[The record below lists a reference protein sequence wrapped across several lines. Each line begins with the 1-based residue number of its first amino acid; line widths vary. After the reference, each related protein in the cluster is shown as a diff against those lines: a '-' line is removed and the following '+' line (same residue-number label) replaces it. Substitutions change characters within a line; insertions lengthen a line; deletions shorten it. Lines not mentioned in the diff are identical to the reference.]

1 MNLIIDQGNTQAKL
15 AIFQNNQLVKWGN
28 TPLAIGEFITNFI
41 GEASITGIILSSVRE
56 LPKDTISSLK
66 SISSNLIVLNHQT
79 RLPFT
84 LAYRTPETLGRD
96 RIAAVAGAWFDHP
109 GCNILVIDAGTAIT
123 YDFIEASGIYQ
134 GGNIAPGLEM
144 RLKALHHFT
153 GKLPLVSKTGD
164 TPLLGYN
171 TETAIR
177 SGVVQGLIFE
187 IESYIDRLKTEKR
200 NLLVFLTGGDA
211 FYFDKKLKNTIF
223 ADEFLVLKGLNSIL
237 EYNAQN

>member
-1 MNLIIDQGNTQAKL
+1 MNLIIDQGNTLAKL
-15 AIFQNNQLVKWGN
+15 ALFQNSQLVKWEIA
-28 TPLAIGEFITNFI
+28 PLAITDSITNFI
-41 GEASITGIILSSVRE
+41 GEISVNMAILSTVKELPENTISFLKTVTPNLIIL
-56 LPKDTISSLK
+56 
-66 SISSNLIVLNHQT
+66 NHKT
-79 RLPFT
+79 MLPFT
-84 LAYRTPETLGRD
+84 VAYRTPETLGRD
-96 RIAAVAGAWFDHP
+96 RIAAIAGAWFAHP
-109 GCNILVIDAGTAIT
+109 GRDILVIDAGTAIT
-123 YDFIEASGIYQ
+123 YDFIEASGIYP

-144 RLKALHHFT
+144 RLKALHQFT
-153 GKLPLVSKTGD
+153 GKLPLVSKNGD
-164 TPLLGYN
+164 IPLLGYD

-187 IESYIDRLKTEKR
+187 IESYIERLKTHKP